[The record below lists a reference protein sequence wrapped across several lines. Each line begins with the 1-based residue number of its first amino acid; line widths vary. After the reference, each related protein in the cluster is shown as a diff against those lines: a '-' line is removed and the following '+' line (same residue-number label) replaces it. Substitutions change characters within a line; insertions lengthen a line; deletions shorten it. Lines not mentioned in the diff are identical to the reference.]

1 MGIFSKKKEERADL
15 DVNAVDSVLL
25 SALIGQASA
34 TKYAALNIPSL
45 NGCLEYIG
53 NAVSMLPIKLYKE
66 TDGVVEEIKEDKRV
80 KLLNADTGDTLDA
93 AQFWKALIRDY
104 FLGKGGYAYINKQ
117 RNQIIS
123 IHYVREEEISVLKN
137 TDPIFKDYD
146 ILVNGKSYKPFDFL
160 KILRNTDDGC
170 QGKSILSEAPLIVS
184 VGYNTLKFED
194 NLVAKGGNKKG
205 FLKATKGLAKEA
217 FDALK
222 EAWKS
227 LYSNNE
233 ENVVILNNGME
244 FQEASNTSVE
254 MQLNENKETNAN
266 EFCKILSVPGNIIK
280 GTATKEE
287 YANGFKTAVMP
298 LLRIIESALNRD
310 FLLEKEKGSFYWA
323 FDTKEM
329 LKGDMKARYEA
340 YKIAL
345 EANFLQIDEVRYME
359 DKPALGLNWIKLG
372 LDTVLYNPET
382 KEVYTPNT
390 NQTQNIEKGGVE
402 SEN

>member
-25 SALIGQASA
+25 SALIGQTSA